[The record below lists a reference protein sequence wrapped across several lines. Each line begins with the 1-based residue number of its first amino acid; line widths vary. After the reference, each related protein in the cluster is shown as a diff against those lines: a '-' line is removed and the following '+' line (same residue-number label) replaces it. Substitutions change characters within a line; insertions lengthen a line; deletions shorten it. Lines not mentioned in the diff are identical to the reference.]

1 MATFQALL
9 TDAGNVFNEDNPF
22 YFVDA
27 WGDYYW
33 DDPDRLVLQDE
44 DSPYRNTS
52 GRVYLIVKAEW
63 EVRMRVRTENWG
75 AFKADDFTAETKAA
89 YDMTFDTPFLATGRW
104 KSSMTFT
111 MRGGSMLAVAVD
123 GDEGRWHRQGSDFD
137 WESRRRSAP
146 PPNVLYTGLRG
157 PVYGAHGMLLS
168 LSAPYGDYSSTAV
181 KNWVFNPFND
191 DTRIDLISYN
201 KAPAGT
207 DGEPQSI
214 VPTVGDVVS
223 DQVPSYED
231 PQGWGISVLVDSG
244 TDANGDRWE
253 VRVREQNTEDRWY
266 IIVDGVINDELSFP
280 DDDTGYEQ
288 AVAQARLIAEA
299 RRERAKVKDDDE
311 NKSLAPTLAFA
322 GFGVVALLVLIILA
336 RRG

>member
-9 TDAGNVFNEDNPF
+9 TDSGNVFNDDNPF
-22 YFVDA
+22 YFIDA

-52 GRVYLIVKAEW
+52 GRIYLIVKPEW
-63 EVRMRVRTENWG
+63 EVQVRVRTENWG
-75 AFKADDFTAETKAA
+75 AFKGDDFTAEAKAA
-89 YDMTFDTPFLATGRW
+89 YDMTFDTPFFADGRW

-123 GDEGRWHRQGSDFD
+123 GDDGKWHTSGSAFD

-146 PPNVLYTGLRG
+146 MPEYSIG
-157 PVYGAHGMLLS
+157 YGGGSYSRNGMLLS
-168 LSAPYGDYSSTAV
+168 LSAPYGDYSSTQV
-181 KNWVFNPFND
+181 KNWVFNRFNK

-201 KAPAGT
+201 QAPAGT
-207 DGEPQSI
+207 DGEPQAI
-214 VPTVGDVVS
+214 VPTIGDVVS
-223 DQVPSYED
+223 DEVPSYQD

-244 TDANGDRWE
+244 VDVNGDAWRVE
-253 VRVREQNTEDRWY
+253 VREQNTEDRWY
-266 IIVDGVINDELSFP
+266 IIIDGEINDELSYP

-288 AVAQARLIAEA
+288 AIAQARLIAEA
-299 RRERAKVKDDDE
+299 RRERAKVKDKDK
-311 NKSLAPTLAFA
+311 NSSIAPTLALA
-322 GFGVVALLVLIILA
+322 GFGVIALLVLIILA